1 MRYRFEWTPTGF
13 SWFYIE
19 LKIQSLAP
27 ILYGISF
34 KAWLSGSAGHQERRI
49 INGFQAACPN
59 LESGGLFPRAM
70 PPMYAIALEL

>member
-13 SWFYIE
+13 S
-19 LKIQSLAP
+19 
-27 ILYGISF
+27 
-34 KAWLSGSAGHQERRI
+34 WLSGSAGHQERRI